1 MISDDTAEFFDLDD
15 FAEVVKLNGKSI
27 KAIFDRPRVQFDT
40 GFATTIGNSPQITC
54 RTTDVE
60 KAKVVQGSAVIVRK
74 KEYTVADI
82 DDDGTGITVL
92 HLHEK
97 Q

>member
-1 MISDDTAEFFDLDD
+1 MIDDTSDFFDLDD
-15 FAEVVKLNGKSI
+15 FAETVKLNGKTV
-27 KAIFDRPRVQFDT
+27 KAIFDKPRVQFDT
-40 GFATTIGNSPQITC
+40 GYAITVGNSPQITC

-60 KAKVVQGSAVIVRK
+60 GAKVVQGSAVIVRK
-74 KEYTVADI
+74 KEYTVQDI

-92 HLHEK
+92 HLHET

>member
-1 MISDDTAEFFDLDD
+1 MIDLTEEFFDLDD
-15 FAEVVKLNGKSI
+15 FAETVKLNGKSI

-40 GFATTIGNSPQITC
+40 GYATTVGNSPQLTC
-54 RTTDVE
+54 QSTDVE
-60 KAKVVQGSAVIVRK
+60 RAKAVQGSIVIVRK
-74 KEYTVADI
+74 KEYTVQDI